1 MGWDRRYPYSPCFLS
16 SSVLFVLIDIPAIDY
31 WSCYISILNLTYF
44 VNISLLL
51 SMPEPVTALMAA
63 NGEMDEKPKEVEME
77 ETEEEAKKAEDRERG
92 AKGALSLL
100 AVIILGSAYLVAFCS
115 RLFAV
120 IRFESIIHEFDPW

>member
-1 MGWDRRYPYSPCFLS
+1 MISQ
-16 SSVLFVLIDIPAIDY
+16 ID
-31 WSCYISILNLTYF
+31 
-44 VNISLLL
+44 LLYHFQ
-51 SMPEPVTALMAA
+51 SMPEPVLTVDV
-63 NGEMDEKPKEVEME
+63 NGEMDVKAKEVLQNADSE
-77 ETEEEAKKAEDRERG
+77 EDDSKAKERERG

>member
-1 MGWDRRYPYSPCFLS
+1 
-16 SSVLFVLIDIPAIDY
+16 
-31 WSCYISILNLTYF
+31 
-44 VNISLLL
+44 
-51 SMPEPVTALMAA
+51 MPEPVTTLVAA
-63 NGEMDEKPKEVEME
+63 NGEMDGKAKEAEKIP
-77 ETEEEAKKAEDRERG
+77 TEEEAKKAEERERG